1 MSSIPATS
9 THFLGLAKTQW
20 RWWITVLLIV
30 LFLLVPVYAHF
41 SGDHYSLILFGRVL
55 VFAMAAVGL
64 NFALGFGGM
73 VSLGHAMYIGI
84 GAYSVALLSYYGYDN
99 GFLHL
104 AVLSLSTLVIALPIG
119 FIALRTQGIAFI
131 MITLA
136 FAQMLFFVF
145 IGLKMYGGDE
155 GLAIAK
161 VSNFGPLT
169 ANKTALY
176 LSLMLALGISLY
188 VFKRLIASQFGL
200 VLRATKINE
209 KRVKA
214 IGTAPLGYRLLAYVL
229 SAELCAIA
237 GYFLANL
244 TAFASPAYMAWAV
257 SGELIV
263 MVLLGG
269 VGTLIGPVIGA
280 AAFLIL
286 EELLKGMTEHWMVIM
301 GPIIVLIVLFL
312 RNGLWGILSD
322 TPNQG
327 QGGGR

>member
-1 MSSIPATS
+1 MTLFPSNSSRL
-9 THFLGLAKTQW
+9 LGLTKHQW
-20 RWWITVLLIV
+20 RFWITTLLVV
-30 LFLLVPVYAHF
+30 LFLLVPVYNYF

-55 VFAMAAVGL
+55 VFALAAVGL

-84 GAYSVALLSYYGYDN
+84 GAYTVAILSFHGYDN
-99 GFLHL
+99 GLLHL
-104 AVLSLSTLVIALPIG
+104 GVLALSTLVVALPVG

-136 FAQMLFFVF
+136 FAQMLFFIAV
-145 IGLKMYGGDE
+145 GLKMYGGDE

-161 VSNFGPLT
+161 VSNFGALT

-176 LSLMLALGISLY
+176 FSLLVALGVSLY
-188 VFKRLIASQFGL
+188 VFKRFIASQFGL

-214 IGTAPLGYRLLAYVL
+214 VGTAPLGYRLLAYVL

-244 TAFASPAYMAWAV
+244 TSFASPAYMAWTV

-280 AAFLIL
+280 ATFLIL
-286 EELLKGMTEHWMVIM
+286 EEVLKGITDYWMIIM
-301 GPIIVLIVLFL
+301 GPSIVLIVLFL
-312 RNGLWGILSD
+312 RNGIWGILSD
-322 TPNQG
+322 TPDNG
-327 QGGGR
+327 QGGH